1 MYQIELLN
9 EKWHLTYG
17 IWHMAYGTLHIGQ
30 ITIDLFKDETEAL
43 RENE

>member
-1 MYQIELLN
+1 MRN
-9 EKWHLTYG
+9 MASD